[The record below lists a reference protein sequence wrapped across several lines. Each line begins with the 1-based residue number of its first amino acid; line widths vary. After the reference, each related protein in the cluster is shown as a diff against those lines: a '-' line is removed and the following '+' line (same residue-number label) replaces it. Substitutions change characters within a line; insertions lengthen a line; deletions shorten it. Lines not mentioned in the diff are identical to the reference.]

1 MTLVRTRIDRNG
13 PEKLALEKRVAEG
26 LSFERQPVA
35 YR

>member
-13 PEKLALEKRVAEG
+13 PEKLALEKRVAGG
-26 LSFERQPVA
+26 LSYERQPVA